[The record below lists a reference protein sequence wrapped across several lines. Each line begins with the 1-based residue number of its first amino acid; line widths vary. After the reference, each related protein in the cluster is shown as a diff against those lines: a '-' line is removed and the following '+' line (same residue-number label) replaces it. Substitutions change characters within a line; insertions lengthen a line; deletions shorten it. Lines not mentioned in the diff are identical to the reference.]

1 MGFLNFLISALEEKY
16 PEDPRECL
24 SLFKTGNQGDK
35 RRSQKQYQ
43 LISRAMSAGI
53 REAKILFLDA
63 FVWETSNAEIVDE
76 VKNIIKKAFDEDDK
90 EVKLWY
96 AGQLMYGY
104 GVVRNTTQADS
115 IYLELAN
122 KGVAKAAYEVGVK
135 CLRNDNYDGAI
146 SWLKKANLSDFK
158 VNLLD
163 FKVHETLGD
172 AYMRGMS
179 LESRENQ
186 ELLSYYKTGLLGFDE
201 EIKDKP
207 SVDDIR
213 AALQHYRNSFY
224 YHSTF
229 FKNPDFH
236 VLFKIS
242 DCIRILGFENK
253 SLKEEFIQN
262 LILASENNHF
272 EATFALACIF
282 NENTIVSKN
291 SSIAIKY
298 AKLAITIH
306 KNSINIF
313 SSDSFGSHEARRVV
327 SIRYLNEIIKP
338 NG

>member
-1 MGFLNFLISALEEKY
+1 MGFLNSLLTVLKVKY
-16 PEDPRECL
+16 PEDPGECL
-24 SLFKTGNQGDK
+24 ALFKKKDQVDE
-35 RRSQKQYQ
+35 RRSQERYY

-53 REAKILFLDA
+53 KEAKMLFLDT
-63 FVWETSNAEIVDE
+63 FMWETDNAEIVDK

-96 AGQLMYGY
+96 AGNLRYGY

-115 IYLELAN
+115 LYLELAN

-135 CLRNDNYDGAI
+135 CLVNGNYDGAI

-163 FKVHETLGD
+163 FKVNETLGD

-179 LESRENQ
+179 LASRGNQ
-186 ELLSYYKTGLLGFDE
+186 EFLSYYKTGLLGFNE

-207 SVDDIR
+207 TVDDIR
-213 AALQHYRNSFY
+213 AALQYYRNSFY

-229 FKNPDFH
+229 FKKPDFH

-242 DCIRILGFENK
+242 DCIRILGFENE
-253 SLKEEFIQN
+253 SLKKEFIQN

-338 NG
+338 NS